1 MKTIFVMVKCE
12 LGQAYQVADQA
23 VQEVEEVSE
32 VYSTSG
38 QYDLLMKCYL
48 PDTTDI
54 GHFVTE
60 RVQVLPGIKETFT
73 IIAFKAFSPDTA
85 SG

>member
-1 MKTIFVMVKCE
+1 MKTIFVMVKCD
-12 LGQAYQVADQA
+12 LGRAYEVADQA
-23 VQEVEEVSE
+23 VQEIEEVSE

-60 RVQVLPGIKETFT
+60 RVQVLPGIKDTFT

-85 SG
+85 PG

>member
-12 LGQAYQVADQA
+12 LGRAYEVADQA
-23 VQEVEEVSE
+23 MELVEEVSE

-38 QYDLLMKCYL
+38 QYDLLMKFYL
-48 PDTTDI
+48 PDAADI

-60 RVQVLPGIKETFT
+60 RIQVLPGIKDTFT